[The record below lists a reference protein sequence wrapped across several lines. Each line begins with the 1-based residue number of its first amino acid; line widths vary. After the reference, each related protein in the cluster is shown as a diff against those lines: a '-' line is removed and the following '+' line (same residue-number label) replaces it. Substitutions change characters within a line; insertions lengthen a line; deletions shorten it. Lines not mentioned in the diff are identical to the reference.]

1 MFRKANCIFVLV
13 TLLSFMSGCMEDRV
27 GRGNDALRIGDYARA
42 ISNFSAVLDNN
53 PLNRDA
59 RYGLALSY
67 YAIAEEKERIKAGAS
82 PLWERTVQEFQV
94 LWNVDSSF
102 KIREAYS
109 NSLFYLAK
117 ATLSENSHANVLP
130 LLERSIALDSLN
142 YFSFNLKALIYESLN
157 RTEEAKDLYVYIITK
172 EPKFLSAYIN
182 LGNVYWREGDVSS
195 AWDIWSMGLKQDEE
209 NSTLLHWT
217 RVAEDSLKALID
229 AGRL

>member
-1 MFRKANCIFVLV
+1 MFWKASCILVLV
-13 TLLSFMSGCMEDRV
+13 ALLSLVGGCMENRV
-27 GRGNDALRIGDYARA
+27 SRGNDALRIGDYARA
-42 ISNFSAVLDNN
+42 VNNFSAVLDDN
-53 PLNRDA
+53 PLDRDA

-67 YAIAEEKERIKAGAS
+67 YAIAEEKERIKAGTT

-157 RTEEAKDLYVYIITK
+157 RSEEAKDLYVYIITK
-172 EPKFLSAYIN
+172 EPRFLSAYIN
-182 LGNVYWREGDVSS
+182 LGNVYWHEGDVSS
-195 AWDIWSMGLKQDEE
+195 AWDIWSMGLKQDGQ

>member
-1 MFRKANCIFVLV
+1 MFWKASCILVLV
-13 TLLSFMSGCMEDRV
+13 ALLLVCGCMENRV
-27 GRGNDALRIGDYARA
+27 SRGNDALRIGDYARA
-42 ISNFSAVLDNN
+42 VNNFSAVLDDN
-53 PLNRDA
+53 PLDRDA

-67 YAIAEEKERIKAGAS
+67 YAIAEEKERIKAGTT

-157 RTEEAKDLYVYIITK
+157 RSEEAKDLYVYIITK
-172 EPKFLSAYIN
+172 EPRFLSAYIN
-182 LGNVYWREGDVSS
+182 LGNVYWHEGDISS
-195 AWDIWSMGLKQDEE
+195 AWDIWSMGLKQDGQ

>member
-1 MFRKANCIFVLV
+1 MSRIAHSLLVLCSV
-13 TLLSFMSGCMEDRV
+13 LLLCSCTDNRV
-27 GRGNDALRIGDYARA
+27 GRGNDALRIGDYTRA
-42 ISNFSAVLDNN
+42 VNNFSAVLDDN
-53 PLNRDA
+53 PLDRDA

-67 YAIAEEKERIKAGAS
+67 YAIAEQKERIKAGTV

-117 ATLSENSHANVLP
+117 ATLGENSHANVLP

-142 YFSFNLKALIYESLN
+142 YFSFNLKALIYESLE
-157 RTEEAKDLYVYIITK
+157 RSEEAKDLYVYIITK

-195 AWDIWSMGLKQDEE
+195 AWDIWSMGLKQDEK
-209 NSTLLHWT
+209 NPTLLHWT
-217 RVAEDSLKALID
+217 RVAEDSLKSMIAS
-229 AGRL
+229 GRL